1 MLFDTHAHIY
11 KEYYENI
18 DEVIED
24 ANNSG
29 VGYIAIPG
37 TSIEDSKEA
46 IKTAEK
52 YENVYALIGIHPE
65 NADKYLNDENI
76 DKDLKEIE
84 KLAEN
89 KKVIG
94 IGEIGLD
101 YYWTKEYID
110 IQKKLLV
117 KQIELA
123 NKLKL
128 PVILHIREATND
140 ILEILQKN
148 PPKYSGIF
156 HSTSFNE
163 HLIKEGLKLGFYIS
177 FSGTVTFKNAK
188 PNSSVLLVPDD
199 KLLIET
205 DSPYLTP
212 HPFRGKTNFP
222 KYVKLT
228 AEKIAEIKE
237 KDFAYIEKITTENAK
252 KLFKL

>member
-11 KEYYENI
+11 KEYYDNI

-29 VGYIAIPG
+29 VRYIAIPV
-37 TSIEDSKEA
+37 TSIGDSKEA

-52 YENVYALIGIHPE
+52 YKNVYALIGIHPE
-65 NADKYLNDENI
+65 NADKYLNDQDI

-101 YYWTKEYID
+101 YYWTKEYVD
-110 IQKKLLV
+110 IQRKLLV

-123 NKLKL
+123 NKLEL

-199 KLLIET
+199 KLLVET